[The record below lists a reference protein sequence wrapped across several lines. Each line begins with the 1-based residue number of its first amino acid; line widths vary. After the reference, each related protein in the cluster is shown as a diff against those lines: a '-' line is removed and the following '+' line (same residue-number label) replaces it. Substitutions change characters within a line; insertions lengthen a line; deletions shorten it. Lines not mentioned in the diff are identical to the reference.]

1 MSDILILITIYV
13 VAAALGGIGL
23 YFLLTQH
30 ESKPLRHERP
40 NKQTTI
46 STEDMLPG
54 WGKEEEES
62 KR

>member
-1 MSDILILITIYV
+1 MSDFLILITIYV
-13 VAAALGGIGL
+13 VAAALGGTGL

-30 ESKPLRHERP
+30 ESNPSKHE
-40 NKQTTI
+40 KQSMQTTI
-46 STEDMLPG
+46 SIEDMLPD

>member
-23 YFLLTQH
+23 YFLLTH
-30 ESKPLRHERP
+30 HTSKPHKHERP
-40 NKQTTI
+40 NKQATI